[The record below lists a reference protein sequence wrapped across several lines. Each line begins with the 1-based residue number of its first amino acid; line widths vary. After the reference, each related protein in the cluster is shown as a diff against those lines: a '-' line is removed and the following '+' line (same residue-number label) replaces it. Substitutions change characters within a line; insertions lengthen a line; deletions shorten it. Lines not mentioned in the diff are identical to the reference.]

1 MKIKKVFILILF
13 LLQSCGYT
21 PIHSEYKNLDY
32 KLNIIEIKGEPVI
45 KNLISSKL
53 KKLSNN
59 EAKKTIDLKINTNS
73 ERLVLSKN
81 KQNEITYYQ
90 LVQNINFEITG
101 EKDFKKQFNFN
112 EKIKIKNINDQ
123 FEMKKY
129 QDEIIKNFINSKIDE
144 FILQL
149 RKIK

>member
-1 MKIKKVFILILF
+1 MKIKKVFILLLF

-21 PIHSEYKNLDY
+21 PILSEYKNLDY
-32 KLNIIEIKGEPVI
+32 RLNIIEIKGEPI
-45 KNLISSKL
+45 INNLILSKL

-59 EAKKTIDLKINTNS
+59 KAKKTIDLKISSDS
-73 ERLVLSKN
+73 ERLILSKN

-90 LVQNINFEITG
+90 LVQSINFEITG
-101 EKDFKKQFNFN
+101 EKDFEKQFNFN

-149 RKIK
+149 KKIK

>member
-1 MKIKKVFILILF
+1 MKIKKVFIIILF

-59 EAKKTIDLKINTNS
+59 KAKKTIDLKIES
-73 ERLVLSKN
+73 KLEKLILSKN
-81 KQNEITYYQ
+81 KQNEITYYL
-90 LVQNINFEITG
+90 LVQNINFKITN
-101 EKDFKKQFNFN
+101 EKDFEKQFNFN
-112 EKIKIKNINDQ
+112 EEIKIENINDQ

-129 QDEIIKNFINSKIDE
+129 QDEITKNFINSKIDE

-149 RKIK
+149 KNIK

>member
-1 MKIKKVFILILF
+1 MKIKKVFIIILF

-59 EAKKTIDLKINTNS
+59 KAKKTIDLKIES
-73 ERLVLSKN
+73 KLEKLILSKN
-81 KQNEITYYQ
+81 KQNEITYYL
-90 LVQNINFEITG
+90 LVQNINFKITN
-101 EKDFKKQFNFN
+101 EKDFEKQFNFN
-112 EKIKIKNINDQ
+112 EEIKIENINDQ

-129 QDEIIKNFINSKIDE
+129 QDEITKNFINSKIDE

-149 RKIK
+149 KKIK

>member
-1 MKIKKVFILILF
+1 MKIKKVFIIILF

-59 EAKKTIDLKINTNS
+59 KAKKTIDLKIES
-73 ERLVLSKN
+73 KLEKLILSKN
-81 KQNEITYYQ
+81 KQNEITYYL
-90 LVQNINFEITG
+90 LVQNINFKITN
-101 EKDFKKQFNFN
+101 EKDFEKQFNFY
-112 EKIKIKNINDQ
+112 EEIKIENINDQ

-129 QDEIIKNFINSKIDE
+129 QDEITKNFINSKIDE

-149 RKIK
+149 KNIK

>member
-1 MKIKKVFILILF
+1 MKIKKIFIILLF
-13 LLQSCGYT
+13 LLQNCGYT
-21 PIHSEYKNLDY
+21 PIHSEYQNLDY
-32 KLNIIEIKGEPVI
+32 RLNIIEIKGEPI
-45 KNLISSKL
+45 INNLISSKL

-59 EAKKTIDLKINTNS
+59 KAKKTIDLKISSDS
-73 ERLVLSKN
+73 ERLILSKN

-90 LVQNINFEITG
+90 LVQSINFEITG
-101 EKDFKKQFNFN
+101 EKDFEKQFNFN

-149 RKIK
+149 KTIK

>member
-1 MKIKKVFILILF
+1 MKIKKVFIILLF

-32 KLNIIEIKGEPVI
+32 KLNIIEIKGEPI
-45 KNLISSKL
+45 INNLISSKL

-59 EAKKTIDLKINTNS
+59 KAKKTIDLKISSDS
-73 ERLVLSKN
+73 ERLILSKN

-90 LVQNINFEITG
+90 LVQSINFQITG
-101 EKDFKKQFNFN
+101 EKDFEKQFNFN
-112 EKIKIKNINDQ
+112 EEIKIENINDQ

-149 RKIK
+149 KTIK